1 MLFLKDELMGYPILY
16 LYEYNEFFKTLLY
29 RYKGQYDY
37 SLKDVFLSCYLGKLK
52 RMYKDY
58 VIAVT
63 PSSMLQNNKRG
74 FKPMEEIAKTLDL
87 PLFTGLYKTT
97 DYKQS
102 DQPYSKRKNIH
113 QVIAI
118 KDVEKLNHQKVLII
132 DDVMTSGQTLMACA
146 NCVKQANVK
155 SISFLVLSK
164 RV

>member
-63 PSSMLQNNKRG
+63 PSSMLQNNKRS
-74 FKPMEEIAKTLDL
+74 FKPMKKL
-87 PLFTGLYKTT
+87 PRL
-97 DYKQS
+97 
-102 DQPYSKRKNIH
+102 
-113 QVIAI
+113 
-118 KDVEKLNHQKVLII
+118 
-132 DDVMTSGQTLMACA
+132 
-146 NCVKQANVK
+146 
-155 SISFLVLSK
+155 
-164 RV
+164 